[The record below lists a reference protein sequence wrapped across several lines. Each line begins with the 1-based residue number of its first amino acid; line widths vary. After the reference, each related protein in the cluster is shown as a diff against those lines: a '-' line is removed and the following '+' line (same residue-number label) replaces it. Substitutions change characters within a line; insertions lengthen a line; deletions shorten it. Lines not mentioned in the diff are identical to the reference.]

1 MLAAVTVTVRG
12 LILTAIPPMPDIDQI
27 QTDEEWNAM
36 MEEYEA
42 VQLLR
47 GKILRGEVVLG
58 ADGSVPGA
66 AEALAA
72 VPAAPVAA
80 AALPVAPVAAV
91 AVPAAVAAAV
101 PVPGAP
107 AAAFALPNPND
118 PVWMAQMAA
127 YQAALAA
134 QGGAPAAVPVA

>member
-1 MLAAVTVTVRG
+1 
-12 LILTAIPPMPDIDQI
+12 
-27 QTDEEWNAM
+27 M

-80 AALPVAPVAAV
+80 AALPVAP
-91 AVPAAVAAAV
+91 
-101 PVPGAP
+101 GN
-107 AAAFALPNPND
+107 FCLTKT
-118 PVWMAQMAA
+118 
-127 YQAALAA
+127 
-134 QGGAPAAVPVA
+134 